1 MSTLKL
7 SKKDLVSLEDITKQ
21 DIETILN
28 LSDMI
33 RTKHKNNELFV
44 PLLGKS
50 LAMIFRKPSTRTRV
64 SFEIGMFQLG
74 GAALYLSPNDIQLG
88 RGETV
93 ADTAKVLSRYVS
105 GIMIRTF
112 AHSEVIE
119 LAENASIPVINGLT
133 DFSHPC
139 QIIADM
145 LTIKDKKK
153 ALQGITVAY
162 IGDGNNV
169 CNSWMFGAPKMEMNI
184 RVASPKGYE
193 PVPEV
198 VKKAQALAAA
208 GKTQVI
214 ITNSPQDAA
223 KDADVIYTD
232 VWTSMGQEAE
242 SQKRL
247 KDFEGFQINQALVKL
262 AKKDCLVM
270 HCLPAHRGEE
280 ITAEVI
286 DGPNSV
292 VFDEAEN
299 RLHAQKGILALLM
312 QNK

>member
-1 MSTLKL
+1 MTTLKL
-7 SKKDLVSLEDITKQ
+7 SKKDLVSIEDITKA
-21 DIETILN
+21 DIEMILN

-93 ADTAKVLSRYVS
+93 ADTAKVLSRYVN

-119 LAENASIPVINGLT
+119 LAENASVPVINGLT

-169 CNSWMFGAPKMEMNI
+169 CNSWMFGAPKMEMNL

-193 PVPEV
+193 PIPEV
-198 VKKAQALAAA
+198 IKKAEALAAIS
-208 GKTQVI
+208 KTQVV

-223 KDADVIYTD
+223 ADADVIYTD

-242 SQKRL
+242 AEKRL
-247 KDFEGFQINQALVKL
+247 KVFEGYQINQALVKL

-280 ITAEVI
+280 ITAGVI

>member
-1 MSTLKL
+1 ES
-7 SKKDLVSLEDITKQ
+7 
-21 DIETILN
+21 
-28 LSDMI
+28 
-33 RTKHKNNELFV
+33 V
-44 PLLGKS
+44 P
-50 LAMIFRKPSTRTRV
+50 
-64 SFEIGMFQLG
+64 
-74 GAALYLSPNDIQLG
+74 
-88 RGETV
+88 
-93 ADTAKVLSRYVS
+93 DTARVLSRFVN

-112 AHSEVIE
+112 AHSELIE
-119 LAENASIPVINGLT
+119 LAQNATIPVINGLT

-139 QIIADM
+139 QILADM

-169 CNSWMFGAPKMEMNI
+169 CNSWLFGAPKMGINL

-193 PVPEV
+193 PDAEV
-198 VKKAQALAAA
+198 VKRARVFADASRSQL
-208 GKTQVI
+208 V
-214 ITNSPQDAA
+214 ITNSPEDAVR
-223 KDADVIYTD
+223 DADVVYTD
-232 VWTSMGQEAE
+232 VWTSMGQEQE
-242 SQKRL
+242 SAKRL
-247 KDFEGFQINQALVKL
+247 KDFAGFQINQQLVKL

-280 ITAEVI
+280 ITDEVI

>member
-1 MSTLKL
+1 MTTLKL
-7 SKKDLVSLEDITKQ
+7 SKKDLVSIEDITKA
-21 DIETILN
+21 DIDMILN

-33 RTKHKNNELFV
+33 RTKHRNGELFV

-88 RGETV
+88 RGETI

-198 VKKAQALAAA
+198 VKKAGELA
-208 GKTQVI
+208 KTSKSQVV

-223 KDADVIYTD
+223 KDADVLYTD

-242 SQKRL
+242 SQERL
-247 KDFEGFQINQALVKL
+247 KAFEGYQINQALVKL

-280 ITAEVI
+280 IAADVI

>member
-1 MSTLKL
+1 MTTLKL
-7 SKKDLVSLEDITKQ
+7 SKKDLVSIEDITKQ

-33 RTKHKNNELFV
+33 RAKHRNNELFV
-44 PLLGKS
+44 PLLGKA

-74 GAALYLSPNDIQLG
+74 GAAIYLSPNEIQLG

-93 ADTAKVLSRYVS
+93 ADTAKVLSRYVN

-119 LAENASIPVINGLT
+119 LAQNASIPVINGLT

-145 LTIKDKKK
+145 LTIKDRKK

-162 IGDGNNV
+162 VGDGNNV

-198 VKKAQALAAA
+198 VKRAEELAKASR
-208 GKTQVI
+208 TQVVV
-214 ITNSPQDAA
+214 TNSPQDAVR
-223 KDADVIYTD
+223 DADVIYTD

-242 SQKRL
+242 SAKRL

>member
-1 MSTLKL
+1 MTTLKL
-7 SKKDLVSLEDITKQ
+7 SKKDLVSIEDITKA
-21 DIETILN
+21 DIEMILN

-33 RTKHKNNELFV
+33 RTKHRNGELFV

-88 RGETV
+88 RGETI

-198 VKKAQALAAA
+198 VKKAEELA
-208 GKTQVI
+208 KISKSQVV

-247 KDFEGFQINQALVKL
+247 QDFQGFQINQPLVKL
-262 AKKDCLVM
+262 AKKDCLIM

-280 ITAEVI
+280 IAADVI

>member
-1 MSTLKL
+1 VTTLKL
-7 SKKDLVSLEDITKQ
+7 SKKDLVSMEDLPKS
-21 DIETILN
+21 DIDMILN
-28 LSDMI
+28 ISDLI
-33 RTKHKNNELFV
+33 RNKHRNSELFV

-50 LAMIFRKPSTRTRV
+50 LAMIFKKPSTRTRV

-74 GAALYLSPNDIQLG
+74 GAALYLSPNELQLG
-88 RGETV
+88 RGESI
-93 ADTAKVLSRYVS
+93 ADTAKVLSRYVN

-112 AHSEVIE
+112 AHQEVLE
-119 LAENASIPVINGLT
+119 LAQNASIPVINGLT

-145 LTIKDKKK
+145 LTIRDKKK

-169 CNSWMFGAPKMEMNI
+169 CNSWLFGAPKMEMNI

-193 PVPEV
+193 PDRAV
-198 VKKAQALAAA
+198 VEKAAGFAAA
-208 GKTQVI
+208 SKTQVA

-223 KDADVIYTD
+223 SGADVIYTD
-232 VWTSMGQEAE
+232 VWTSMGQEDE
-242 SQKRL
+242 SNKRV
-247 KDFEGFQINQALVKL
+247 KDFAGFQINSALVKL
-262 AKKDCLVM
+262 AKHDCLVM

-280 ITAEVI
+280 ITDEVI

-299 RLHAQKGILALLM
+299 RLHAQKGILALIM

>member
-1 MSTLKL
+1 MTTLRL
-7 SKKDLVSLEDITKQ
+7 SKKDLLSLEETTKQ
-21 DIETILN
+21 DIETIL
-28 LSDMI
+28 SISEMI
-33 RTKHKNNELFV
+33 RQKHRNNEIFV

-64 SFEIGMFQLG
+64 SFEIAMFQLG
-74 GAALYLSPNDIQLG
+74 GAALYLSPNELQLG
-88 RGETV
+88 RGESV
-93 ADTAKVLSRYVS
+93 PDTARVLSRFVN

-112 AHSEVIE
+112 AHSELIE
-119 LAENASIPVINGLT
+119 LAQNATIPVINGLT

-139 QIIADM
+139 QILADM

-169 CNSWMFGAPKMEMNI
+169 CNSWLFGAPKMGINL

-193 PVPEV
+193 PDAEV
-198 VKKAQALAAA
+198 VKRARVFADASRSQL
-208 GKTQVI
+208 V
-214 ITNSPQDAA
+214 ITNSPEDAVR
-223 KDADVIYTD
+223 DADVVYTD
-232 VWTSMGQEAE
+232 VWTSMGQEQE
-242 SQKRL
+242 SAKRL
-247 KDFEGFQINQALVKL
+247 KDFAGFQINQQLVKL

-280 ITAEVI
+280 ITDEVI

>member
-1 MSTLKL
+1 MTTLKL
-7 SKKDLVSLEDITKQ
+7 SKKDLVSLEDITKL

-33 RTKHKNNELFV
+33 RTKHKNGELFV

-153 ALQGITVAY
+153 ALRGITVAY

-169 CNSWMFGAPKMEMNI
+169 CNSWMFGAPKMEMNL

-193 PVPEV
+193 PVDAV
-198 VKKAQALAAA
+198 AKKAGELAKA
-208 GKTQVI
+208 GRTQLV

-242 SQKRL
+242 TQKRL